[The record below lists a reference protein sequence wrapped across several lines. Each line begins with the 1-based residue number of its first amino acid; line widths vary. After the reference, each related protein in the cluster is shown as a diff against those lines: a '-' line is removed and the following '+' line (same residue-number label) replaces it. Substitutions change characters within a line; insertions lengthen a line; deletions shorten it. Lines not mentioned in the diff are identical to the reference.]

1 MTTDPSTLVDDAKS
15 AVEQLGDICRSH
27 EDAFR
32 RIVDIARSID
42 ETNWKDKVDEI
53 FSIAYNHF

>member
-1 MTTDPSTLVDDAKS
+1 MTTDPSTLVDYAKI
-15 AVEQLGDICRSH
+15 AVEQLGNICCSH

-42 ETNWKDKVDEI
+42 ETNWKEKTDEI
-53 FSIAYNHF
+53 FRIAYDHY

>member
-1 MTTDPSTLVDDAKS
+1 MTTDPNAKS
-15 AVEQLGDICRSH
+15 AVEQLGDLCLSH
-27 EDAFR
+27 EDAFS

>member
-1 MTTDPSTLVDDAKS
+1 MTTDPSTLEDNAKS

-32 RIVDIARSID
+32 IIVDIVRSLD
-42 ETNWKDKVDEI
+42 ETNWKEKSEEI
-53 FSIAYNHF
+53 FNIAYNHF